1 MVVLKYRNYMILLLL
16 VTHTIASGKE
26 KRLLLHSEADM
37 ATELIRLRSELANVT
52 QQLGAVVSKYANVS
66 QQLDNAL
73 ADIKYLKSTQP
84 IIDLHQG
91 SVYIRWGKKSCP
103 NTTEMV
109 YHGYTAGKHYKHK
122 GSGANNICL
131 PSDPTWLNYVD
142 GIQNLRASV
151 YGTETDIPSSPFFKY
166 AINQQDMPCAV
177 CRSDKSTTL
186 MIPARKNCYPGWTLE
201 YNGYLVGAST
211 TLYFAYEYVCLD
223 KEPDFLDHGASNDD
237 QHVFHLVEGHCGS
250 LPCPPYVNGR
260 ELACVVCSK

>member
-1 MVVLKYRNYMILLLL
+1 MHPNASPLCPVLFFVLCPAWFLGSVLWFCWKCRRSSLNFVYIFWHYILLCSLKCNHPDNICIL
-16 VTHTIASGKE
+16 MYMLQIYWTLSG
-26 KRLLLHSEADM
+26 
-37 ATELIRLRSELANVT
+37 
-52 QQLGAVVSKYANVS
+52 
-66 QQLDNAL
+66 
-73 ADIKYLKSTQP
+73 LKLFICF
-84 IIDLHQG
+84 IIL
-91 SVYIRWGKKSCP
+91 
-103 NTTEMV
+103 
-109 YHGYTAGKHYKHK
+109 GYTAGKHYNHK

-151 YGTETDIPSSPFFKY
+151 YGSETDIPSSPFFKY

-250 LPCPPYVNGR
+250 LPCPPYVDGR